1 MKVLEA
7 KTLIDSMEARSQEY
21 SELREKL
28 EQVKRKCNDI
38 VNLDN
43 QFKGKGADA
52 IKGFYQAQIDVV
64 EAWLR
69 LIDRNRAFFNGISGN
84 AADNDLSG
92 DTVVHVPFLEDELTH
107 HMKNHKEMVASQ
119 QDELQK
125 IINRIDDLVSL
136 TVFSKAS
143 FDGNME
149 QADKDR
155 KKTIDAVDQLDN
167 DLKSEYTLSEG
178 DEQYTIALFQQ
189 LIEASRQGSTIS
201 PIHFNAEAYKA
212 SDVYQLKEQA
222 EKQTSEYLAFKDEQE
237 KFREQLKR
245 QEELENRPWYEKTW
259 DGIKTFTGELTGYY
273 DYVRAS
279 EGVDPV
285 TGETLTTGQRVA
297 AGAMAAAG
305 FIPVVGWAGRI
316 FKGGNAIYKTA
327 KGMHAADQALDVYR
341 TANTFSTLE
350 KAEMGI
356 YGLVSANGF
365 SEYLTGKDMFG
376 NELTEEQKQNSLN
389 QALGLLA
396 VGGIAFAPQIVR
408 NGKLIR
414 EQTVNKAHELATKTK
429 AGAYSFIDDVQNGAR
444 IAFYPDGNFAFA
456 GNAPNMP
463 MNAKDTSS
471 VKKVLDRD
479 VSNFSLRSVGEGN
492 IVIGASGPAKKIDD
506 ITRISEIEVS
516 FKQNPKHDTGE
527 FLRQL
532 KDQEKA
538 MNELTIE
545 EYLKNRERYLNEGR
559 AIEGNAAQKLA
570 RQEALKEKVLEL
582 RKQGLS
588 RQEANIKA
596 EQWLKTQA
604 ALHNPDQIA
613 GGNPLNIGGMGDKK
627 INSSIGSQWKYRID
641 VIDEQIRE
649 ISKNISETER
659 KKTYLN
665 VKLN

>member
-7 KTLIDSMEARSQEY
+7 KTLIDSMESRSQEY

-143 FDGNME
+143 FDSNME

-155 KKTIDAVDQLDN
+155 KETISAVDQLDN

-222 EKQTSEYLAFKDEQE
+222 EKQTSEYLTFKDEQE

-273 DYVRAS
+273 DYIRAS

-316 FKGGNAIYKTA
+316 FKGGSAIYKTA
-327 KGMHAADQALDVYR
+327 KGMHAANQALDVYR

-396 VGGIAFAPQIVR
+396 VGGLAFAPQIVR
-408 NGKLIR
+408 NGKMVSDETIK
-414 EQTVNKAHELATKTK
+414 KAHELAMKTK
-429 AGAYSFIDDVQNGAR
+429 VGAYSFIDDVKNGAR
-444 IAFYPDGNFAFA
+444 IAFN
-456 GNAPNMP
+456 
-463 MNAKDTSS
+463 
-471 VKKVLDRD
+471 
-479 VSNFSLRSVGEGN
+479 
-492 IVIGASGPAKKIDD
+492 
-506 ITRISEIEVS
+506 
-516 FKQNPKHDTGE
+516 
-527 FLRQL
+527 
-532 KDQEKA
+532 
-538 MNELTIE
+538 
-545 EYLKNRERYLNEGR
+545 
-559 AIEGNAAQKLA
+559 
-570 RQEALKEKVLEL
+570 
-582 RKQGLS
+582 
-588 RQEANIKA
+588 
-596 EQWLKTQA
+596 
-604 ALHNPDQIA
+604 
-613 GGNPLNIGGMGDKK
+613 
-627 INSSIGSQWKYRID
+627 
-641 VIDEQIRE
+641 
-649 ISKNISETER
+649 
-659 KKTYLN
+659 
-665 VKLN
+665 